1 MSTRLAPTVTPD
13 TAFFWEG
20 VAEGWL
26 LLQRCAACGRFRH
39 PPRPM
44 CPWCRSLEWKA
55 VEASGRGTVF
65 SFVMPAHPELPFM
78 EYPYVVAV
86 VELEEGTRMVTNIV
100 GVGPGEVRMGM
111 AVHVTFETFDNG
123 VVLPQF
129 TPEVDR

>member
-1 MSTRLAPTVTPD
+1 VSTRLAPTVTPD

-20 VAEGWL
+20 VAEGRL
-26 LLQRCAACGRFRH
+26 LLQRCVACGRFRH

-44 CPWCRSLEWKA
+44 CPWCRSLGWEA

-65 SFVMPAHPELPFM
+65 SFVMPTHPELPFM

-111 AVHVTFETFDNG
+111 VVHVTFETFDNG
-123 VVLPQF
+123 MVLPQF
-129 TPEVDR
+129 TPGVDR